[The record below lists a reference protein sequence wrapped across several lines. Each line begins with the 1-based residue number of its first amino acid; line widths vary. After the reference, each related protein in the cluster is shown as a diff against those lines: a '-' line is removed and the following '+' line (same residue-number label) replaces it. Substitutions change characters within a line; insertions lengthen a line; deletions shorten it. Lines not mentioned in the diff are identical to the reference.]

1 MTMRR
6 ISVYCLAMVFLMASV
21 VLAQNVQKD
30 QPVDAKALFESKC
43 STCHSIN
50 RPMSKK
56 KTEEKWTK
64 TVARMRK
71 WWGCVLTDEEAKI
84 IVDYL
89 FKNYGKE

>member
-1 MTMRR
+1 MRR

-21 VLAQNVQKD
+21 VLSQNVQQD
-30 QPVDAKALFESKC
+30 QPIDAKALFETKC
-43 STCHSIN
+43 STCHSLK

-56 KTEEKWTK
+56 KTEAKWTK

-71 WWGCVLTDEEAKI
+71 HGCVLTDEEAQI

-89 FKNYGKE
+89 VQNYGKE

>member
-1 MTMRR
+1 MNMRR
-6 ISVYCLAMVFLMASV
+6 ISVYCLAMVFLIASV

-30 QPVDAKALFESKC
+30 QPVDAKALFETKC
-43 STCHSIN
+43 STCHSID

-56 KTEEKWTK
+56 KTEAKWTK
-64 TVARMRK
+64 NVARMRK
-71 WWGCVLTDEEAKI
+71 HGCVLTDEEAKI

>member
-1 MTMRR
+1 MRR
-6 ISVYCLAMVFLMASV
+6 ISVYCLAMVFLIASV

-30 QPVDAKALFESKC
+30 QPVDAKALFEKKC

-56 KTEEKWTK
+56 KTEEKWAK

-71 WWGCVLTDEEAKI
+71 HGCALTDEETKI

-89 FKNYGKE
+89 VQNYGK